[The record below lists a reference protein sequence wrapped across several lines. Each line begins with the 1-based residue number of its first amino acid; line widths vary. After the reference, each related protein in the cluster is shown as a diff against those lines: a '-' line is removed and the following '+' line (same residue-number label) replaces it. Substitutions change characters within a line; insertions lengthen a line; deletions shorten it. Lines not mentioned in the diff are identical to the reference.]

1 MLMDFFFNF
10 NVDISNSKTYKSSH
24 FSQTYLFCF
33 PFDSEFNAPSI
44 DTHDCKLGNFDFSVR
59 VTIETYRR
67 LKGIKQLMSLSPDP
81 E

>member
-1 MLMDFFFNF
+1 MLMDFFLNF
-10 NVDISNSKTYKSSH
+10 NVDLSNSKAYKSSH

-33 PFDSEFNAPSI
+33 PFDSEFNALNI

-59 VTIETYRR
+59 VIIETYRR
-67 LKGIKQLMSLSPDP
+67 LKGTKQLMSLARDL